1 MKITRIKITTIFLIA
16 SIMFAGFLSRSFVEN
31 TIEYEVVSTE
41 NNKTEEITTDISE
54 INPSKNGYI
63 VYLEDDTLYVYTP
76 NGEAVYKE
84 NDIKNSNFT
93 ENDLT
98 KLRKSGIEV
107 SGFTELIEL
116 LNYIKS

>member
-1 MKITRIKITTIFLIA
+1 MKKTRIKIITIFLIA
-16 SIMFAGFLSRSFVEN
+16 SIIFAGILSRSFVEN

-41 NNKTEEITTDISE
+41 NNKTEEINTDISE
-54 INPSKNGYI
+54 TSPSEDGYI
-63 VYLEDDTLYVYTP
+63 VYLDNDTLYVYMP

-84 NDIKNSNFT
+84 NNITNSNFT
-93 ENDLT
+93 ENDLI
-98 KLRKSGIEV
+98 KLRKSGIAV